1 MFTQSV
7 YCNGMSCQ
15 GLVHVAD
22 MSSDG
27 KKHFVCEGVQL
38 QDSQQKIFLYI
49 YIPRTQMTLVLIG
62 KGLVLRG

>member
-38 QDSQQKIFLYI
+38 QDSLQKIFLYI
-49 YIPRTQMTLVLIG
+49 YT
-62 KGLVLRG
+62 